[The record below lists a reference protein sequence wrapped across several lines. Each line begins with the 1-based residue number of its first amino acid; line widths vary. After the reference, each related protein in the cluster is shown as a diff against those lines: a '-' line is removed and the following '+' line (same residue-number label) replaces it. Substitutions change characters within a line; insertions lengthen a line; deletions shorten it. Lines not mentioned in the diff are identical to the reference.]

1 MKPFDW
7 EPECS
12 LGQVLAFYARK
23 VPEHPAKIRIF
34 KWLTQLKKDPVFVY
48 GKEARFYA
56 LADDYIGNSI
66 IYRGVWE
73 SLSLVKALQTMKGD
87 PKATFLDVG
96 ANHGIFS
103 IVVGTLT
110 GCPCLAIEPMEKNY
124 TGLLKN
130 IQLNPGL
137 NIQTFL
143 CAATAEKT
151 QVSLSQEKEGEK
163 AWTKVSRQTGVGAKK
178 SVEGRTLK
186 EILKTVDCKKV
197 RLMKIDVEGFE
208 LEVFK
213 GLDWD
218 SSMAPETVLMECQP
232 YETEKIK
239 YLEERG
245 YKPKTVEG
253 HSINGKENFPEGNL
267 LFTKNPSYF

>member
-7 EPECS
+7 EAECS

-66 IYRGVWE
+66 IYQGVWE
-73 SLSLVKALQTMKGD
+73 SLSLVKAVQIMKGD

-110 GCPCLAIEPMEKNY
+110 GCPCLAIEPMEENY

-130 IQLNPGL
+130 IQLNPDL

-151 QVSLSQEKEGEK
+151 QVSLSQEKKGAK
-163 AWTKVSRQTGVGAKK
+163 AWTKVSKQTGVGAKK
-178 SVEGRTLK
+178 SVAGRTLD

-218 SSMAPETVLMECQP
+218 SSLAPEAVLMECQP
-232 YETEKIK
+232 HEIDKIK
-239 YLEERG
+239 YLEKRG

-253 HSINGKENFPEGNL
+253 DSIKGKENVPEGNL
-267 LFTKNPSYF
+267 LFTKNPS

>member
-7 EPECS
+7 KAECS

-48 GKEARFYA
+48 GKKARFCA

-66 IYRGVWE
+66 IYKGVWE
-73 SLSLVKALQTMKGD
+73 SLSLVKAVQIMTGD

-103 IVVGTLT
+103 IVVGILT
-110 GCPCLAIEPMEKNY
+110 GCPCLAIEPMEENY
-124 TGLLKN
+124 TRLLKN

-137 NIQTFL
+137 NIQALL

-151 QVSLSQEKEGEK
+151 QVCLSQEKEGAK
-163 AWTKVSRQTGVGAKK
+163 AWTKVSRQTHAGATK
-178 SVEGRTLK
+178 SVEGRTLE

-213 GLDWD
+213 GLDWG
-218 SSMAPETVLMECQP
+218 SSLAPEAVLMECQSH
-232 YETEKIK
+232 ETGKINFLEK
-239 YLEERG
+239 RG
-245 YKPKTVEG
+245 YKAMTVDG
-253 HSINGKENFPEGNL
+253 SSISGKENFLEGNL
-267 LFTKNPSYF
+267 LFTRK